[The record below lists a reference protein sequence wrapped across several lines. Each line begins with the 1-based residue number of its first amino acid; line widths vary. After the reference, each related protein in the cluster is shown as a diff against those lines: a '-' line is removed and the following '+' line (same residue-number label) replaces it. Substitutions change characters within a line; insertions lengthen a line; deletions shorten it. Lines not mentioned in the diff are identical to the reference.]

1 MHQGFIKPAWA
12 EVPILQGL
20 IIELINFISRKVTGG
35 QEAYGFVFSEE
46 LKNRNLNNN
55 QFLTIIYRAFFDR
68 LADKLNFCIKSNL
81 PNSCKI

>member
-1 MHQGFIKPAWA
+1 M
-12 EVPILQGL
+12 
-20 IIELINFISRKVTGG
+20 ISRKATGG

-68 LADKLNFCIKSNL
+68 LADKGTYLFILSL
-81 PNSCKI
+81 RREQISD